1 MIYYD
6 LISCMTETDNKLI
19 DQKIT
24 CDHSQGGTNSS
35 VVVDGE
41 QQIPL
46 ANALGFDQKF
56 DGNQSGKSEFKYK
69 KVTFQIYP

>member
-1 MIYYD
+1 
-6 LISCMTETDNKLI
+6 MTGTDNKLI

-24 CDHSQGGTNSS
+24 CECSQGGTNSS

-46 ANALGFDQKF
+46 ANALGF
-56 DGNQSGKSEFKYK
+56 EFKERKLHSKFVHDFMMKFHAYI
-69 KVTFQIYP
+69 TY